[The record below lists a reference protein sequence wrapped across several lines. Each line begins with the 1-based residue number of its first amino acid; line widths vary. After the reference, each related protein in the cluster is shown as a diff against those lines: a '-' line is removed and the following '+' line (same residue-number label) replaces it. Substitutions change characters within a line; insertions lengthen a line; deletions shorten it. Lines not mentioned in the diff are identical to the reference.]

1 MYNIVKKLTDT
12 RVLIRN
18 QEGDSLVA
26 SYSDAFVKY
35 GDRPEVLIFK
45 SDAKGTITDWLAVYG
60 EKHSN
65 DSPVFDAITDTI
77 DTFNKVGEDGYWENE
92 R

>member
-1 MYNIVKKLTDT
+1 MFNIIKKLTDT

-35 GDRPEVLIFK
+35 GDKPEVMLFK
-45 SDAKGTITDWLAVYG
+45 SNTEGEITDWVEVYG
-60 EKHSN
+60 ERHRVTK
-65 DSPVFDAITDTI
+65 PIFEAITETI
-77 DTFNKVGEDGYWENE
+77 DTFNKVGEDGCWEK
-92 R
+92 

>member
-1 MYNIVKKLTDT
+1 MFNIVKKLTDT

-35 GDRPEVLIFK
+35 GDKPEVMLFK
-45 SDAKGTITDWLAVYG
+45 SNTEGEIIDWVEVYG
-60 EKHSN
+60 ERHRVTK
-65 DSPVFDAITDTI
+65 PIFEAITETI
-77 DTFNKVGEDGYWENE
+77 DTFNKVGEEYWEK
-92 R
+92 